1 MSENA
6 VDTYARSGRH
16 PVNIGH
22 LVMGLAFAGLVGVWA
37 LITGDVVDDNDVR
50 WLLPLPWVFAG
61 AVCLLAV
68 MLASRRRTPAGP
80 SLVDTEPPADPS
92 LVDTETTENTKEIR

>member
-1 MSENA
+1 MSNMTTA
-6 VDTYARSGRH
+6 PAGARH

-37 LITGDVVDDNDVR
+37 LITGDVVGGDDVR

-61 AVCLLAV
+61 AVGLLAV
-68 MLASRRRTPAGP
+68 TLANRRRTP
-80 SLVDTEPPADPS
+80 SFADPS
-92 LVDTETTENTKEIR
+92 LVDTEFTETTDHTEEIR